1 MSEKFKLYK
10 NIENFIENNCLYK
23 KNEQFIITLCNEK
36 EGSDALPMV
45 KDNSHFIQCIMNIP
59 KEKENLLKEA
69 HNTGGIKINVTDS
82 SFEFILYKNN
92 ATPSV
97 IKCLLLL
104 IINDIETADSQE
116 EEKENKT
123 DKSCSD
129 INSEYKLLEKLK
141 KFIFNYIKK
150 NKKNKNNNNTPGEN
164 ATNNVLETILLGGA
178 KNGIRFFNS
187 DNNGINY
194 EEENIKKIIEI
205 IKNIS
210 SKLEIKQ
217 KKSENEKND
226 NKTNEGNLEEKESTK
241 KQKKANDNDINEVLD
256 ELNPD
261 YKNELIYRYL
271 DEMPEEI
278 VNLMKKYKNINFT
291 KNMYMEYIDNKN
303 KPGEEIEDR
312 NEFEVLK
319 GKDDEDN

>member
-1 MSEKFKLYK
+1 MSDKFKLYK
-10 NIENFIENNCLYK
+10 NIENFIDNNCLYK
-23 KNEQFIITLCNEK
+23 KNEQFIITFCNEK
-36 EGSDALPMV
+36 EGSDVLPV
-45 KDNSHFIQCIMNIP
+45 VRDNSHFIQCIMNIP
-59 KEKENLLKEA
+59 KEKENVLKEA
-69 HNTGGIKINVTDS
+69 QNKGGIKVNIIDS

-92 ATPSV
+92 ASPSV

-104 IINDIETADSQE
+104 IINDIEKTESQDE
-116 EEKENKT
+116 ENTT
-123 DKSCSD
+123 DKNCSD

-141 KFIFNYIKK
+141 KFIFNYIKQ
-150 NKKNKNNNNTPGEN
+150 NKKNKNNNNTPGDN
-164 ATNNVLETILLGGA
+164 TSSNNVLETILLGGA
-178 KNGIRFFNS
+178 KNGIRFFNH

-194 EEENIKKIIEI
+194 EDENIKKIIEI

-217 KKSENEKND
+217 KKTENEKNE
-226 NKTNEGNLEEKESTK
+226 NKTNEGETKEANK
-241 KQKKANDNDINEVLD
+241 KRKKANDNDINEVLD

-278 VNLMKKYKNINFT
+278 VNLMKKYKNISFT

-303 KPGEEIEDR
+303 KPGEIEEK
-312 NEFEVLK
+312 NENEVLK
-319 GKDDEDN
+319 EKEFEDN

>member
-1 MSEKFKLYK
+1 MSDKFKLYK
-10 NIENFIENNCLYK
+10 NIENFIDNNCLYK
-23 KNEQFIITLCNEK
+23 KNEQFIITFCNEK
-36 EGSDALPMV
+36 EGSDVLPV
-45 KDNSHFIQCIMNIP
+45 VRDNSHFIQCIMNIP
-59 KEKENLLKEA
+59 KEKENVLKEA
-69 HNTGGIKINVTDS
+69 KNKGGIKVNIIDS

-92 ATPSV
+92 ASPSV

-104 IINDIETADSQE
+104 IINDIEKTESQDE
-116 EEKENKT
+116 ENTT
-123 DKSCSD
+123 DKNCSD

-141 KFIFNYIKK
+141 KFIFNYIKQ
-150 NKKNKNNNNTPGEN
+150 NKKNKNNNNTPGDN
-164 ATNNVLETILLGGA
+164 TSSNNVLETILLGGA
-178 KNGIRFFNS
+178 KNGIRFFNH

-194 EEENIKKIIEI
+194 EDENIKKIIEI

-217 KKSENEKND
+217 KKTENEKNE
-226 NKTNEGNLEEKESTK
+226 NKTNEGETKEANK
-241 KQKKANDNDINEVLD
+241 KRKKANDNDINEVLD

-278 VNLMKKYKNINFT
+278 VNLMKKYKNISFT

-303 KPGEEIEDR
+303 KPGEIEEK
-312 NEFEVLK
+312 NENEVLK
-319 GKDDEDN
+319 EKEFEDN

>member
-1 MSEKFKLYK
+1 MSDKFKLYK
-10 NIENFIENNCLYK
+10 NIENFIDNNCLYK
-23 KNEQFIITLCNEK
+23 KNEPFIITFCNEK
-36 EGSDALPMV
+36 EGSDVLPV
-45 KDNSHFIQCIMNIP
+45 VRDNSHFIQCIMNIP
-59 KEKENLLKEA
+59 KEKENVLKEA
-69 HNTGGIKINVTDS
+69 QNKGGIKVNIIDS

-92 ATPSV
+92 TSPSV

-104 IINDIETADSQE
+104 IINDIEKTESQE
-116 EEKENKT
+116 EENT
-123 DKSCSD
+123 SDKNCSD

-141 KFIFNYIKK
+141 KFIFNYIRQ
-150 NKKNKNNNNTPGEN
+150 NKKNKNNNNNTPGDN
-164 ATNNVLETILLGGA
+164 ASTNNVLETILLGGA
-178 KNGIRFFNS
+178 KNGIRFFNH

-217 KKSENEKND
+217 KKTENEKSE
-226 NKTNEGNLEEKESTK
+226 NKTNEGEAKEAK
-241 KQKKANDNDINEVLD
+241 KKRKKANDNDINEVLD

-278 VNLMKKYKNINFT
+278 VNLMKKYKNISFT

-303 KPGEEIEDR
+303 KPGEIEEK
-312 NEFEVLK
+312 NEYEVLK
-319 GKDDEDN
+319 EKEFEDN

>member
-1 MSEKFKLYK
+1 MSDKFKLYK
-10 NIENFIENNCLYK
+10 NIENFIDNNCLYK
-23 KNEQFIITLCNEK
+23 KNEPFIITFCNEK
-36 EGSDALPMV
+36 EGSDVLPV
-45 KDNSHFIQCIMNIP
+45 VRDNSHFIQCIMNIP
-59 KEKENLLKEA
+59 KEKENVLKEA
-69 HNTGGIKINVTDS
+69 QNKGGIKVNIIDS

-92 ATPSV
+92 TSPSV

-104 IINDIETADSQE
+104 IINDIEKTESQE
-116 EEKENKT
+116 EENT
-123 DKSCSD
+123 SDKNCSD

-141 KFIFNYIKK
+141 KFIFNYIRQ
-150 NKKNKNNNNTPGEN
+150 NKKNKNNNNNTPGDN
-164 ATNNVLETILLGGA
+164 ASTNNVLETILLGGA
-178 KNGIRFFNS
+178 KNGIRFFNH
-187 DNNGINY
+187 DNNVINY

-217 KKSENEKND
+217 KKTENEKSE
-226 NKTNEGNLEEKESTK
+226 NKTNEGEAKEANK
-241 KQKKANDNDINEVLD
+241 KRKKANDNDINEVLD

-278 VNLMKKYKNINFT
+278 VNLMKKYKNISFT

-303 KPGEEIEDR
+303 KPGEIEEK
-312 NEFEVLK
+312 NEYEVLK
-319 GKDDEDN
+319 EKEFEDN